1 MNSDP
6 SFISQIFTNFWA
18 VFLIFFFFGGSIFVH
33 ELGHFLAARRRGL
46 KIDRFSIGFGP
57 KIFGWTRGGVDYRIS
72 ALPLGGY
79 VALPQLVDMGAIE
92 GGGEEDEGAEKL
104 PPISYMDKV
113 IVAVMGAVFNI
124 IFAFFLAC
132 VLWVFGQPSSEDAQS
147 IVIGF
152 VEPVVLLNEHNE
164 VPGPAFIAGL
174 QAGDK
179 ALRIDGAKVSN
190 FSEMQHSIFTGSGR
204 DSDGNP
210 KAIFTIERNGETE
223 DIVVYPRLSVVNSVS
238 GDRMRLVG
246 ISPAHSLRIR
256 TVQEGSPADRA
267 GLRVDDRILSADGKK
282 MYSFAALV
290 YHLKEKNEAPIRL
303 AIERGSDVFEISL
316 KAQMVART
324 KPLGKLLVEDGNR
337 RASLLVQPFYEEG
350 SRGSPADLN
359 TPSTLKVHEVED
371 LTGFVFGNLESG
383 EILRRIND
391 KEVTSLGAFME
402 KINDETME
410 NLNLTI
416 ENGDHSRSLAIL
428 GEAIAEI
435 LPSRETPMMGFG
447 FKSRSIIIHINPVD
461 QFVSIVKTTLQVL
474 GSLVSPKSDIGIRNL
489 SGPPGIVRVL
499 HTFSMIDI
507 RLVIWFTCLLNINLA
522 ILNLLPIPVLDG
534 GHIVFATLAKL
545 RGKALPPNLV
555 AGTQGIFMILLFSMM
570 IYVSFFDVRRWQGD
584 NETEK
589 RYELESSLYI
599 QPVFSSQNEEA
610 TE

>member
-33 ELGHFLAARRRGL
+33 EMGHFLAARRRGL

-57 KIFGWTRGGVDYRIS
+57 KIFGWTRDGVDYRIS

-79 VALPQLVDMGAIE
+79 VALPQLADMGAIE
-92 GGGEEDEGAEKL
+92 GGGEEGAEKL
-104 PPISYMDKV
+104 PPISYTDKV

-147 IVIGF
+147 VIIGF
-152 VEPVVLLNEHNE
+152 VEPVVQLDENNE
-164 VPGPAFIAGL
+164 VPGPAFVAGL
-174 QAGDK
+174 QEGDK
-179 ALRIDGAKVSN
+179 VLRIDGVKVSN

-210 KAIFTIERNGETE
+210 KAIFTIERNGEAE
-223 DIVVYPRLSVVNSVS
+223 DIVVYPRLSEVNSVS
-238 GDRMRLVG
+238 RDRMRLVG

-256 TVQEGSPADRA
+256 TIQEGSPADWA
-267 GLRVDDRILSADGKK
+267 GLREDDRIISADGKK
-282 MYSFAALV
+282 LYSFAALV
-290 YHLKEKNEAPIRL
+290 YHLQEKKEEPVRL
-303 AIERGSDVFEISL
+303 SIERGSEVFEVSL

-337 RASLLVQPFYEEG
+337 RASLLVQPFYENG

-371 LTGFVFGNLESG
+371 RTGFVFGNLEPG
-383 EILRRIND
+383 EALRRINGM
-391 KEVTSLGAFME
+391 EVTSLNAFIG
-402 KINDETME
+402 KINDESTE

-416 ENGDHSRSLAIL
+416 ENGDYSRSLAIL
-428 GEAIAEI
+428 GEAKAEI

-447 FKSRSIIIHINPVD
+447 FKSRSIIIRVNPVE
-461 QFVSIVKTTLQVL
+461 QFVSIFKTTLQVL
-474 GSLVSPKSDIGIRNL
+474 GSLVSPKSDISIRNL

-499 HTFSMIDI
+499 HTFSMIDV

-555 AGTQGIFMILLFSMM
+555 AGAQGIFMILLFSMM
-570 IYVSFFDVRRWQGD
+570 LYVSFFDVRRWQGD
-584 NETEK
+584 NESEK

-599 QPVFSSQNEEA
+599 QPVFSSRNEEE

>member
-1 MNSDP
+1 M
-6 SFISQIFTNFWA
+6 
-18 VFLIFFFFGGSIFVH
+18 GG
-33 ELGHFLAARRRGL
+33 
-46 KIDRFSIGFGP
+46 
-57 KIFGWTRGGVDYRIS
+57 
-72 ALPLGGY
+72 
-79 VALPQLVDMGAIE
+79 IE
-92 GGGEEDEGAEKL
+92 GGGEEGAEKL
-104 PPISYMDKV
+104 PPISYTDKV

-147 IVIGF
+147 VIIGF
-152 VEPVVLLNEHNE
+152 VEPVVQLDENNE
-164 VPGPAFIAGL
+164 VPGPAFVAGL
-174 QAGDK
+174 QEGDK
-179 ALRIDGAKVSN
+179 VLRIDGVKVSN

-210 KAIFTIERNGETE
+210 KAIFTIERNGEAE
-223 DIVVYPRLSVVNSVS
+223 DIVVYPRLSEVNSVS
-238 GDRMRLVG
+238 RDRMRLVG

-256 TVQEGSPADRA
+256 TIQEGSPADWA
-267 GLRVDDRILSADGKK
+267 GLREDDRIISADGKK
-282 MYSFAALV
+282 LYSFAALV
-290 YHLKEKNEAPIRL
+290 YHLQEKKEEPVRL
-303 AIERGSDVFEISL
+303 SIERGSEVFEVSL

-337 RASLLVQPFYEEG
+337 RASLLVQPFYENG

-371 LTGFVFGNLESG
+371 RTGFVFGNLEPG
-383 EILRRIND
+383 EALRRINGM
-391 KEVTSLGAFME
+391 EVTSLNAFIG
-402 KINDETME
+402 KINDESTE

-416 ENGDHSRSLAIL
+416 ENGDYSRSLAIL
-428 GEAIAEI
+428 GEAKAEI

-447 FKSRSIIIHINPVD
+447 FKSRSIIIRVNPVE
-461 QFVSIVKTTLQVL
+461 QFVSIFKTTLQVL
-474 GSLVSPKSDIGIRNL
+474 GSLVSPKSDISIRNL

-499 HTFSMIDI
+499 HTFSMIDV

-555 AGTQGIFMILLFSMM
+555 AGAQGIFMILLFSMM
-570 IYVSFFDVRRWQGD
+570 LYVSFFDVRRWQGD
-584 NETEK
+584 NESEK

-599 QPVFSSQNEEA
+599 QPVFSSRNEEE